1 MAAEWIPGVPK
12 LAALTL
18 RLSDDKLARLKVM
31 ARRRGISVNRLVEEM
46 TTLALV
52 EFDAETRFRARAER
66 GCGRVRRGL
75 GLLAKASRPTVSR

>member
-1 MAAEWIPGVPK
+1 M
-12 LAALTL
+12 AALTL

-66 GCGRVRRGL
+66 GRGKVRRGL
-75 GLLAKASRPTVSR
+75 RLLAKASRPTGSR